1 MRGRVFQGRRH
12 HQQAREVELGDLLF
26 PRHLLRALQAVGEGR
41 GRSQEVA
48 RALPRPA
55 ARAQLSRLFLDR
67 PGHQSRRGHAHDQ
80 ARGRAARRRRLHRRL
95 PRLGLLSARQHGGG
109 GQAAGARRRTQARG
123 SDHQRS
129 PRRCLLE
136 GWTRAGGAL
145 PVVARARSQARARG
159 SRQDRGQA
167 EIGASRRHRL
177 GGGGRTE
184 EARRRLRHMA
194 AARAEKAPAKVNL
207 TLRVLGRRADGYH
220 DIESLVAFAGV
231 GDALTFAPG
240 GALALAVS
248 GPTAAAAGDVAD
260 NLVLKAARALAE
272 RVEGL
277 KLGRF
282 KLSKRLPVAAG
293 LGGGS
298 ADAAAALRLLA
309 RANRI
314 APDDLRLM
322 QAARATGA
330 DVPVCLDPRARLMR
344 GIGDILSAP
353 LELPRLFAL
362 LVNPGVAVA
371 TKDVFAA
378 LNVPPAE
385 HIAQVAPPAGP
396 AELLAEITNGRND
409 LEASAIE
416 LEPAIADALA
426 VLRKLPGCR
435 LARMSGS
442 GATCFGLF
450 DSSRATAAAARTLR
464 VGYPA
469 WWVRA
474 TGLGG

>member
-1 MRGRVFQGRRH
+1 MT
-12 HQQAREVELGDLLF
+12 A
-26 PRHLLRALQAVGEGR
+26 
-41 GRSQEVA
+41 
-48 RALPRPA
+48 
-55 ARAQLSRLFLDR
+55 
-67 PGHQSRRGHAHDQ
+67 
-80 ARGRAARRRRLHRRL
+80 
-95 PRLGLLSARQHGGG
+95 
-109 GQAAGARRRTQARG
+109 AAG
-123 SDHQRS
+123 
-129 PRRCLLE
+129 
-136 GWTRAGGAL
+136 
-145 PVVARARSQARARG
+145 
-159 SRQDRGQA
+159 
-167 EIGASRRHRL
+167 
-177 GGGGRTE
+177 
-184 EARRRLRHMA
+184 
-194 AARAEKAPAKVNL
+194 AEKAPAKVNL

-220 DIESLVAFAGV
+220 EIESLVAFAGV
-231 GDALTFAPG
+231 GDAVTFRPG
-240 GALALAVS
+240 GALALAVG

-282 KLSKRLPVAAG
+282 TLSKRLPVSAG

-309 RANRI
+309 RANRMT
-314 APDDLRLM
+314 PDDPRLM
-322 QAARATGA
+322 QAARASGA

-344 GIGDILSAP
+344 GIGDILSDP
-353 LELPRLFAL
+353 LDLPRLFAL

-385 HIAQVAPPAGP
+385 PAAQAGAPAGS
-396 AELLAEITNGRND
+396 AALLAEITNGRND
-409 LEASAIE
+409 LEGPAIE
-416 LEPAIADALA
+416 LEPAIADVLA

-450 DSSRATAAAARTLR
+450 DSTRAASAAARTLR

-469 WWVRA
+469 WWTRA
-474 TGLGG
+474 TVLGG

>member
-1 MRGRVFQGRRH
+1 MRRRLFQGRRH

-26 PRHLLRALQAVGEGR
+26 PRHLLRARQAVGEGR

-123 SDHQRS
+123 SNHQRS

-159 SRQDRGQA
+159 SRQDRSQA
-167 EIGASRRHRL
+167 EVGASRRHRL

-184 EARRRLRHMA
+184 EARRRLRHMAA

-240 GALALAVS
+240 G
-248 GPTAAAAGDVAD
+248 
-260 NLVLKAARALAE
+260 
-272 RVEGL
+272 
-277 KLGRF
+277 
-282 KLSKRLPVAAG
+282 
-293 LGGGS
+293 GS

-314 APDDLRLM
+314 APDDPRLM
-322 QAARATGA
+322 QAACETGA

-353 LELPRLFAL
+353 LKLPRLFAL

-378 LNVPPAE
+378 LN
-385 HIAQVAPPAGP
+385 APHAGQITQAGTPAGP

-409 LEASAIE
+409 LEAPAIK

-442 GATCFGLF
+442 GATCFG
-450 DSSRATAAAARTLR
+450 
-464 VGYPA
+464 
-469 WWVRA
+469 
-474 TGLGG
+474 